1 MRAAV
6 TTILGFL
13 IIGLV
18 ALTLW
23 PMGSATPFDP
33 SPPGQYPLGAPRPEW
48 PATERV
54 KAYKPAASMG
64 SDTVG
69 FVGSLRDPKAV
80 CALSTTCPEI
90 PFTQ

>member
-6 TTILGFL
+6 TTIIGFL
-13 IIGLV
+13 LIGLI
-18 ALTLW
+18 ALAFW
-23 PMGSATPFDP
+23 PTGAALPFDS

-48 PATERV
+48 PAAERV

-69 FVGSLRDPKAV
+69 FSMGGPKV
-80 CALSTTCPEI
+80 TCALSKTCPEN
-90 PFTQ
+90 PFTL